1 MTQLVTGEEMK
12 AIETYTIDEA
22 GLPAAVLTE
31 QAAMAALQVLAAGRF
46 DLSKVL
52 VLAGLGQNGADGVA
66 LARLLHQAKIPV
78 TLQFVGN
85 VNRASQ
91 SVKEQL
97 KAAEA
102 CGVTR
107 AEKSDFKEPS
117 LIIDAIFGTGLNAD
131 LPEGLQKML
140 KAANHIENTVVA
152 LDMPTGIDVNTGDSH
167 GAALKAK
174 ATIAFGYQ
182 KVGTSRSLGK
192 KMAGRVIVQSAGL
205 ITPNDFDFSIQ

>member
-1 MTQLVTGEEMK
+1 MTQLVTGEEMN
-12 AIETYTIDEA
+12 AITAYTVNEA
-22 GLPAAVLTE
+22 GLSSAVLTE
-31 QAAMAALQVLAAGRF
+31 RAAMATLDVLAAGRF

-91 SVKEQL
+91 SVKDQL
-97 KAAEA
+97 KIAEA
-102 CGVTR
+102 CGVVR
-107 AEKSDFKEPS
+107 ADKSDFKEPS
-117 LIIDAIFGTGLNAD
+117 LIIDAIFGTGLND
-131 LPEGLQKML
+131 NLPEGLQKML

-152 LDMPTGIDVNTGDSH
+152 LDIPTGIDVDTGEIR

-182 KVGTSRSLGK
+182 KAGTARSMGK
-192 KMAGRVIVQSAGL
+192 KMAGRVIVQGSGY
-205 ITPNDFDFSIQ
+205 ITPQDFNFSIQ